1 MIAPDKSV
9 SYGTMREAFRR
20 DLKTVGADPFKFGLH
35 SLLSGGTTTAA
46 NSGDSDRVFQR
57 HGRWKSVQAKD
68 IYVDGDLDQRL
79 SVSKFLGL

>member
-1 MIAPDKSV
+1 MIAPDKSI

-35 SLLSGGTTTAA
+35 SLRSGGATMAS
-46 NSGDSDRVFQR
+46 NSGYSDRVFQQ

-68 IYVDGDLDQRL
+68 I
-79 SVSKFLGL
+79 